1 MVSDDFFEFVEL
13 IERYTPNIS
22 ESDFNAIY
30 SFESFDVWAD
40 EIMFVRN
47 KFRRSIFAN
56 CADNPNFKQHLV
68 KIAVILQTYIR
79 EHNTIQYPSFLDK
92 TEKYDSYKGKF
103 FYDKYHNTLL
113 NQVKLAYHTVK
124 INMCDEIEMTEE
136 YWIGTRKPYERQK
149 GVKVI
154 DKQQENTTT
163 TIVPHEKTYRENY
176 KEDILQ
182 HIYDYIIKVGY
193 LDVDIPF
200 ENFKYCMSGKGTPT
214 SGLVWKGDKDTLA
227 YFIDTICVMSKTK
240 WKKSEV
246 VFGVYVENA
255 NMQNSTKPN
264 PFEYLKKE
272 IKNM

>member
-13 IERYTPNIS
+13 VERYTPNIS
-22 ESDFNAIY
+22 EADFNAIY

-136 YWIGTRKPYERQK
+136 YWIGTRKPYERHKQETD
-149 GVKVI
+149 I
-154 DKQQENTTT
+154 EKQQDTVTAL
-163 TIVPHEKTYRENY
+163 IVPYEKTYRLTISEN
-176 KEDILQ
+176 KLKA
-182 HIYDYIIKVGY
+182 IYQY
-193 LDVDIPF
+193 LDKEFYLGKDSSF
-200 ENFKYCMSGKGTPT
+200 ERFKYCMTSEGKPTPRL
-214 SGLVWKGDKDTLA
+214 SWIRSKVSLA
-227 YFIDTICVMSKTK
+227 YFIETFFSEDGRK
-240 WKKSEV
+240 WLKSEE
-246 VFGVYVENA
+246 VFGKHVENT
-255 NMQNSTKPN
+255 NMQNTKSPN
-264 PFEYLKKE
+264 PFERLKKE